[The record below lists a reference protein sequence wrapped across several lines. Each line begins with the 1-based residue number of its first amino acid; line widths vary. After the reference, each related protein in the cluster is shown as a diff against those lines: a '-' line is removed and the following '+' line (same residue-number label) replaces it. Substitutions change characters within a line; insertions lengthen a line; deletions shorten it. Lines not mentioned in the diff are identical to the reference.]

1 MKGLIWKDLTLVW
14 KTYKTY
20 VIITLVFLI
29 AGNFSDNGF
38 ISLYPAW
45 VVGVIVM
52 NLINMDERSGWDA
65 YSAALPLSR
74 AQLVSAKY
82 LVMLVLSLGTALLY
96 LLLQGGWTLWQG
108 SGLDAFLL
116 RLPMILTVMLLWP
129 AIMLP
134 CVLKLGYSRGSTAYI
149 LVAGVL
155 FGVLLGGASLLD
167 FVTGGGTAAF
177 PRLALLY
184 AMPLATAVLFGLS
197 WLLSIRIYKKK
208 EF

>member
-1 MKGLIWKDLTLVW
+1 MKGLIWKDLVLVW
-14 KTYKTY
+14 KTYKIY
-20 VIITLVFLI
+20 GIITLIFLI

-38 ISLYPAW
+38 IALYPAW
-45 VVGVIVM
+45 IVGLIVM
-52 NLINMDERSGWDA
+52 NLINMDERSGWNM

-96 LLLQGGWTLWQG
+96 LLIQGGWSLWQG

-116 RLPMILTVMLLWP
+116 RLPMVLTVMLLWP
-129 AIMLP
+129 TIMLP

-149 LVAGVL
+149 VVAGVL
-155 FGVLLGGASLLD
+155 FGVLLGGMSLLNY
-167 FVTGGGTAAF
+167 VTGIETSALPPF
-177 PRLALLY
+177 ALLY